1 MLFLAI
7 FLVLGLVYYSIRT
20 YLENDAMIKARFLA
34 KEYMEEKRISSKDE
48 IESLVK
54 KYDELNDIGIKFINF
69 KFYIYD
75 ILNKVKRFYKLNLH
89 LIYKIFLVYRRIVIN
104 FV

>member
-34 KEYMEEKRISSKDE
+34 KEYMEEKQQE
-48 IESLVK
+48 ILQRLTSWEGEEKIK
-54 KYDELNDIGIKFINF
+54 KFRQYLD
-69 KFYIYD
+69 
-75 ILNKVKRFYKLNLH
+75 
-89 LIYKIFLVYRRIVIN
+89 
-104 FV
+104 